1 MATNLQFSIT
11 VKPIG
16 YDDSWPEFY
25 LKIDN
30 QLQDSGKLWEQ
41 RTYNFDADLEDGTH
55 NIVVGFTNKTDAD
68 TQVVDDNIVNDK
80 AVVVEKISIEGYEF
94 EDFLYRGVYYPTDRW
109 HSNSNYLSWNGEW
122 SLEITTPIFT
132 WLHQTQ
138 HLGWIYEK
146 NL

>member
-16 YDDSWPEFY
+16 YDDCWPEFY
-25 LKIDN
+25 LKIND

-41 RTYNFDADLEDGTH
+41 RTYNFDVELEDGNH

-68 TQVVDDNIVNDK
+68 TQVVDDKIVNDK
-80 AVVVEKISIEGYEF
+80 AVIVEKISIEGYEF
-94 EDFLYRGVYYPTDRW
+94 EDFLYRGVYYPIGRW
-109 HSNSNYLSWNGEW
+109 HSTSNYLSWNGEW
-122 SLEITTPIFT
+122 RLEFTTPIFT

>member
-41 RTYNFDADLEDGTH
+41 RTYNFDADLEDGKH

-94 EDFLYRGVYYPTDRW
+94 EDFLYRGVYYPIGRW